1 MATEA
6 QKRAVAK
13 RRLKLESLRFDFN
26 VENPSDVDTLFKFKE
41 LSKNF
46 KSKKEAFTF
55 LVKDKYINM
64 FIDKIV

>member
-26 VENPSDVDTLFKFKE
+26 VENPSDIEVLGEFKK

-46 KSKKEAFTF
+46 NSKKEAFVF
-55 LVKDKYINM
+55 LVNLNKGGK
-64 FIDKIV
+64 

>member
-26 VENPSDVDTLFKFKE
+26 VENPSDVEVLGEFKE

-46 KSKKEAFTF
+46 NSKKEAFVF
-55 LVKDKYINM
+55 LVNLNKDGK
-64 FIDKIV
+64 